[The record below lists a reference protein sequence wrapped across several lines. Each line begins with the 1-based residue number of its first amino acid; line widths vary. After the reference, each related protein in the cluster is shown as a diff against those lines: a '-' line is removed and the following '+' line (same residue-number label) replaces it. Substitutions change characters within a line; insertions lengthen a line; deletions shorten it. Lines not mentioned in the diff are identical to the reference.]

1 MSKYIS
7 LKFPILGRR
16 YNTSTDLISWINPK
30 QDKPKETNGKT
41 WKLNY

>member
-1 MSKYIS
+1 MLKHIS
-7 LKFPILGRR
+7 LKFPMLGQR

-41 WKLNY
+41 SKLNF